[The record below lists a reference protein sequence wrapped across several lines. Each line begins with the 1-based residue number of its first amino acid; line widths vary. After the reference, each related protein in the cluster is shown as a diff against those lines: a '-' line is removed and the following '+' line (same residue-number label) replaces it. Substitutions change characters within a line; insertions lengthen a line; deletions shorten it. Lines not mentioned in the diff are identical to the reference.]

1 MFKAIGYK
9 EWLKIRG
16 ATFGITIAFV
26 LVFINTAL
34 TLSYIMRTGDPNLYW
49 NNLIFRMSLYYSL
62 LKYLPLLAGIV
73 ISFFQFFPEISENRL
88 KLTLHLPFN
97 EKSIILNMVAF
108 GTATLVAIFLLIIFL
123 FTVLILYFFPVE
135 FLLSF
140 LITTA
145 PWFLAGLTIYW
156 LASAIFVEPIWLF
169 RRLFLIL
176 ISVAYISLLYASKGY
191 NNFEVSIIW
200 FSLISLFLSISILI
214 STARFKKGVI

>member
-9 EWLKIRG
+9 EWLKIRW
-16 ATFGITIAFV
+16 AALGIIIAFI

-34 TLSYIMRTGDPNLYW
+34 TLSYIVRTSDPNLYW

-62 LKYLPLLAGIV
+62 LKYLPLLAGII

-88 KLTLHLPFN
+88 KLALHLPLN

-108 GTATLVAIFLLIIFL
+108 GTTTLLAIFLFIILL
-123 FTVLILYFFPVE
+123 FTLMILYFFPVE
-135 FLLSF
+135 FLYSF

-156 LASAIFVEPIWLF
+156 LASSIFVEPMWLF

-176 ISVAYISLLYASKGY
+176 ISIAYISLLYASKGY
-191 NNFEVSIIW
+191 NNFEVSIHW
-200 FSLISLFLSISILI
+200 FFLISIFLSVSILI